1 MQQVIRAGGEL
12 VILLAKSEN
21 GRHAQTSTSWRPF
34 PLVTYSLK
42 RVKIRISRGVPGFAS
57 KILSSDRVHGAGSV
71 KSQAER
77 VLGTL
82 GTRKRRALVGRERRC

>member
-1 MQQVIRAGGEL
+1 MIHLLGIVAIGYGVIAVASITYFLWEVHRVSTRA
-12 VILLAKSEN
+12 
-21 GRHAQTSTSWRPF
+21 
-34 PLVTYSLK
+34 
-42 RVKIRISRGVPGFAS
+42 ISRSGHNP
-57 KILSSDRVHGAGSV
+57 GSV